1 MYHEGQVQARDE
13 VGVGG
18 GERNDKKNTQQPS
31 KATYFSIFVTV
42 MLFNDSEFLAG
53 TPAGTTSIDVTA
65 GDVGGGGGGGGRGGG
80 GSGGG
85 GAITPPAR

>member
-1 MYHEGQVQARDE
+1 MVWGRGVSIVEG
-13 VGVGG
+13 
-18 GERNDKKNTQQPS
+18 NDDKNSQRLP

-42 MLFNDSEFLAG
+42 MLFSDSEFLAG
-53 TPAGTTSIDVTA
+53 TPAGTTSIDVMA

-85 GAITPPAR
+85 GAITPPVR